1 MIDRTCGREPE
12 ILRAARTAWP
22 RALRDHAAGCVSCQE
37 ALWLAEQLGGPAP
50 DADEAPLPEPGRLYW
65 RAQLLQRRTLADR
78 ATRSIRMVQQ
88 ITVAAALALI
98 AGVTV
103 AAWPVVEGAARLMAS
118 GGSVGPGTLPGT
130 VVLLTL
136 LAVTIVLCWWTA
148 NAEDA

>member
-1 MIDRTCGREPE
+1 MIQRTCGREPE
-12 ILRAARTAWP
+12 ILRTARTAW
-22 RALRDHAAGCVSCQE
+22 RRDLREHAAGCVSCQE
-37 ALWLAEQLGGPAP
+37 ALWLAEQLGGPAQ
-50 DADEAPLPEPGRLYW
+50 DADEAPLPEPGRIYW

-88 ITVAAALALI
+88 ISVAAALVVI
-98 AGVTV
+98 AAVTV
-103 AAWPVVEGAARLMAS
+103 AAWPAVEGAARLIVS
-118 GGSVGPGTLPGT
+118 GGSSGPRVLPGM